1 MAKKTYAVN
10 DAVDVLDL
18 KAGNDSGGGG
28 GVEMCLT
35 PHRTQC
41 ILIYIFDSENFLSK
55 NNGKSDFNICYKV
68 FMLRLASSL
77 LLTNITD
84 SFNIVMI

>member
-35 PHRTQC
+35 PHRTQWSLHFFSFFRFGSQEIGFVQNE
-41 ILIYIFDSENFLSK
+41 ILQPKKE
-55 NNGKSDFNICYKV
+55 
-68 FMLRLASSL
+68 
-77 LLTNITD
+77 
-84 SFNIVMI
+84 